1 MGAAGAALRQARLCV
16 ACCDAAPARRAASR
30 VGCRTTTTAIGA
42 YNADALNLLQADVL
56 GTLGADPADTQRK
69 VLRPLHFSLAL
80 QASC

>member
-1 MGAAGAALRQARLCV
+1 M
-16 ACCDAAPARRAASR
+16 
-30 VGCRTTTTAIGA
+30 GCRTTTTAIGA

-69 VLRPLHFSLAL
+69 VRRPLHFSMAL